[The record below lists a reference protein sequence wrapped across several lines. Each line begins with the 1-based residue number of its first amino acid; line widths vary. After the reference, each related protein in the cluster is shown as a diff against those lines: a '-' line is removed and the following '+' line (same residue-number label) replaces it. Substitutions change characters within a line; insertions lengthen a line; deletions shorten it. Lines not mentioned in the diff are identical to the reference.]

1 MTRMPYVREDDA
13 GASPEA
19 LAAFG
24 RWEDVFPGQIINLV
38 RLLANDPPLATMFA
52 EMNRVI
58 YTQPNLTPAEVE
70 LAYTTATVV
79 NECHY

>member
-1 MTRMPYVREDDA
+1 MVRMAYVQEDGDA
-13 GASPEA
+13 VSSEA
-19 LAAFG
+19 QAAFA

-38 RLLANDPPLATMFA
+38 RIMANDPPLLELFA

-58 YTQPNLTPAEVE
+58 YTKPRLTPAEVE